1 MRDIDVEVLYG
12 YNVNQSYDYLKENT
26 NYIDN
31 INKDDIKEVCYT
43 FNKDAFIL
51 LFDGKLYKNDNKI
64 LDNIKTL
71 GFSCGVFMYAFT
83 NDREIK
89 YLLNNDE
96 ATLFINNN
104 NYKYKKIILDHIK
117 IIGLTYDNTI
127 RFIGTLVDEV
137 IDYERFINVDDIG
150 YVEDSEV
157 VIKGNR
163 VLGLFNNEEYEFDD
177 VVLLDSNSEYIIL
190 D

>member
-1 MRDIDVEVLYG
+1 MKDIDVEVLYG
-12 YNVNQSYDYLKENT
+12 YNVKQSYDYLKENT
-26 NYIDN
+26 NYVDN
-31 INKDDIKEVCYT
+31 INEDGIKEVCYS
-43 FNKDAFIL
+43 FNKDVFIL
-51 LFDGKLYKNDNKI
+51 LFDGSLYKDGNKI
-64 LDNIKTL
+64 LDNVNTL

-96 ATLFINNN
+96 STMFINNN

-127 RFIGTLVDEV
+127 RFIGTLIDEV

-157 VIKGNR
+157 VIKDNR

-177 VVLLDSNSEYIIL
+177 VVLLDSNKEYIIL
-190 D
+190 

>member
-1 MRDIDVEVLYG
+1 MKEKEVDELYSYSLKESIDFLEVCT
-12 YNVNQSYDYLKENT
+12 DYL
-26 NYIDN
+26 DG
-31 INKDDIKEVCYT
+31 INRDDIKEITYE

-51 LFDGKLYKNDNKI
+51 LKDGTLYKNGKKI
-64 LDNIKTL
+64 LDNINTL

-96 ATLFINNN
+96 STMFINNN

-117 IIGLTYDNTI
+117 IIGLTNDNTI
-127 RFIGTLVDEV
+127 RFIGTLIDEV

-150 YVEDSEV
+150 YVEDSIV
-157 VIKGNR
+157 VIKDNR

-177 VVLLDSNSEYIIL
+177 VVLLDSNSEYIIM
-190 D
+190 

>member
-1 MRDIDVEVLYG
+1 MENIDVEELY
-12 YNVNQSYDYLKENT
+12 SFSLSKSIDYLKNNT
-26 NYIDN
+26 EYLNN
-31 INKDDIKEVCYT
+31 INQEDIKEIVYS
-43 FNKDAFIL
+43 FNKNSFVL
-51 LFDGKLYKNDNKI
+51 LNDGSLYKDGNKI
-64 LDNIKTL
+64 LDNVNTL

-96 ATLFINNN
+96 TTMFINNN

-157 VIKGNR
+157 VIKDNR

-177 VVLLDSNSEYIIL
+177 VLLLDSNKEYIIL
-190 D
+190 